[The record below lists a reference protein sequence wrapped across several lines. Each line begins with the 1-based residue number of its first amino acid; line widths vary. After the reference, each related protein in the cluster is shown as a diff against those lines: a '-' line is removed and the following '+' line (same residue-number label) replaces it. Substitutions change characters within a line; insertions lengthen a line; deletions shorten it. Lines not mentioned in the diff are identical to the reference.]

1 MTNDYPI
8 LEFDSSSQALIEPTQ
23 VLPRLEHMPEH
34 LVLCFFQEVIDKT
47 CQNAEVV
54 TKLNS
59 EIGHFPVYALEVN
72 GQRVAIAHPGVGAP
86 LSAAILEELIAMG
99 CRKIIACG
107 GAGVLNGQLTMG
119 HVVIPTSA
127 VRDEGT
133 SYHYLPPSREV
144 NANPNAVTAIE
155 ATLKAHNIAYETG
168 KTWTTDGIYRE
179 TKDKIARRSAE
190 GCITV
195 EMEAAAFFA
204 VAQFRD
210 VIFGQILYS
219 GDDVSGE
226 EWDKRDWQHGRPA
239 TREQL
244 FWLSAEACL
253 RL

>member
-1 MTNDYPI
+1 MTHHYPI
-8 LEFDSSSQALIEPTQ
+8 LEFDNTSPALIEPAQ
-23 VLPRLEHMPEH
+23 VLSRLEHMPEH

-47 CQNAEVV
+47 CQDAEVV

-59 EIGHFPVYALEVN
+59 EIGRFPVYALEMD
-72 GQRVAIAHPGVGAP
+72 GQRIAVAHPGVGAP
-86 LSAAILEELIAMG
+86 LSAAILEELIALG

-107 GAGVLNGQLTMG
+107 GAGGLDGQLAMG
-119 HVVIPTSA
+119 HVVVPTSA
-127 VRDEGT
+127 IRDEGT

-144 NANPNAVTAIE
+144 RANPTAIAAIE
-155 ATLKAHNIAYETG
+155 ATLQAQNIAYKTG

-179 TKDKIARRSAE
+179 TKAKIARRSAE
-190 GCITV
+190 GCLTV

-204 VAQFRD
+204 VAQFRE

-226 EWDKRDWQHGRPA
+226 EWDKREWQYGRPA

-244 FWLSAEACL
+244 FWLATEACL